1 MVVRPRADVD
11 EGRES
16 GRNWVLIGLV
26 GLSVEFWIV
35 LAGTLAERL

>member
-16 GRNWVLIGLV
+16 GPNWVLIGLV
-26 GLSVEFWIV
+26 GLSIEFWIV
-35 LAGTLAERL
+35 LAGALAERL